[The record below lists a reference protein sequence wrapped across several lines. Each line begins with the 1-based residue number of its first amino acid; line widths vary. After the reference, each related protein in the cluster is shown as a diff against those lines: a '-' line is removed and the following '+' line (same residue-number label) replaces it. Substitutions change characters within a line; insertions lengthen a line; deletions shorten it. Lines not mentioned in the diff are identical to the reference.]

1 MTAAIQFGSR
11 TIDFRLEY
19 SDRKSLG
26 ITVTPEMEVLVKA
39 PTDTS
44 MEKVKEKIKKK
55 APWIIKQQSFF
66 LSFQP
71 KTPNRKYISGE
82 THLYLGRQYRLQIE
96 IGQVES
102 VKLKGKFIVVTTSEK
117 SRTKSLLHDWYL
129 QHARSKFHAL
139 AEPLID
145 KFKKYKVEPS
155 SIVLRNMPTRWG
167 SCTPKGKI
175 ILNPELIK
183 APKVCIEY
191 VIIHELCHLI
201 HQDHTQKFIDLQTKE
216 MKDWEKWKMKLEKLL
231 AWDAC
236 TPKQTNEFLIKQ
248 RLLGYWG
255 DGF

>member
-1 MTAAIQFGSR
+1 MIESIQFGSR
-11 TIDFRLEY
+11 TIDFRLVY

-39 PTDTS
+39 PAETTI
-44 MEKVKEKIKKK
+44 EKVKEKIRKK

-96 IGQVES
+96 IGQLES
-102 VKLKGKFIVVTTSEK
+102 VKLKGKFIVVTSSEK

-129 QHARSKFHAL
+129 QHARTKLHEVA
-139 AEPLID
+139 APLID
-145 KFKKYKVEPS
+145 KFKKHKVEPS
-155 SIVLRNMPTRWG
+155 SIVLRDMPTRWG

-183 APKVCIEY
+183 APKGCIEY
-191 VIIHELCHLI
+191 VVIHELCHLI
-201 HQDHTQKFIDLQTKE
+201 HHDHTQKFLDLQTKE

-231 AWDAC
+231 A
-236 TPKQTNEFLIKQ
+236 
-248 RLLGYWG
+248 
-255 DGF
+255 

>member
-1 MTAAIQFGSR
+1 MIESIQFGSR
-11 TIDFRLEY
+11 TIDFCLVY

-39 PTDTS
+39 PTDTT
-44 MEKVKEKIKKK
+44 MEKVKEKIRKK

-96 IGQVES
+96 VGQLES
-102 VKLKGKFIVVTTSEK
+102 VKLKGKFIVVTSSEK
-117 SRTKSLLHDWYL
+117 SRTKSLLHL
-129 QHARSKFHAL
+129 QHARTKLHEVA
-139 AEPLID
+139 APLID
-145 KFKKYKVEPS
+145 KFKKHKVEPS
-155 SIVLRNMPTRWG
+155 SIVLRDMPTRWG

-183 APKVCIEY
+183 APKGCIEY
-191 VIIHELCHLI
+191 VVIHELCHLI
-201 HQDHTQKFIDLQTKE
+201 HHDHTQKFLDLQTKE

-231 AWDAC
+231 A
-236 TPKQTNEFLIKQ
+236 
-248 RLLGYWG
+248 
-255 DGF
+255 